1 MKKSNHSGHMI
12 IMAVAH
18 LAPMLLFL
26 ILPKF
31 GISTQWT
38 LAFAM
43 VGMVGA
49 HAWMMREHMNKTILT
64 I

>member
-1 MKKSNHSGHMI
+1 MNGKNHSGHMM
-12 IMAVAH
+12 IMVIAH

-26 ILPKF
+26 ILPKI

-43 VGMVGA
+43 IGMIGP
-49 HAWMMREHMNKTILT
+49 ICG
-64 I
+64 